1 MSFWKSPTTGI
12 RPLAESERDYG
23 FWDLF
28 WNWFGDGSNA
38 SSWYFGGLLVL
49 AGLPFLFA
57 NTFLWTPLII
67 VPWATLAYI
76 SYLYGATTVVLA
88 RPVLGTIGASL
99 FLGLSETVVQIGW
112 TTVTTYIGAASLV
125 QIWNTSHGMSA
136 STAPPRGELVSAIL
150 TIALLQGTAS
160 ALGHVGIK
168 VLKWF
173 SSLLLLGFGGV
184 ETWKVLSEW
193 TPGQIL
199 SFRSGPSPLTIPQL
213 LDISFINI
221 WTWLQVGDFARFS
234 RSGKVAV
241 MGSWLGLWLG
251 QAWFVLVGALGV
263 IGLGLASGHLDP
275 NDGDPSRLMARLGLS
290 YVALSV
296 ILLSS
301 VSVSA
306 SNLYGAGMA
315 LLAFL
320 SRKGRSVKSS
330 LALIVVSLVQ
340 VFTAFIPLFF
350 QTFLGYFTSFLTVVG
365 GVFIPLWSLVLAD
378 YLFCRKG
385 VLDPEG
391 LFGIAP
397 GTPYWFRGGFNPT
410 GILSLLAGATFYYGF
425 SHLFPVWASWTGVA
439 IPTILWTGG
448 SYLLLVRFQKKYLS
462 RTQEQS

>member
-1 MSFWKSPTTGI
+1 MSFWKVSRTGI
-12 RPLAESERDYG
+12 RPVSQAERNYG

-49 AGLPFLFA
+49 AGLPFLFT
-57 NTFLWTPLII
+57 NTFFWTPLII
-67 VPWATLAYI
+67 APWATLAYI
-76 SYLYGATTVVLA
+76 SFRYGATTVVLA
-88 RPVLGTIGASL
+88 RPVLGTMGSSL
-99 FLGLSETVVQIGW
+99 LLGVSETVVQIGW

-125 QIWNTSHGMSA
+125 QIWNSSHGA
-136 STAPPRGELVSAIL
+136 VISTSPHRGELVVAIL

-168 VLKWF
+168 VLKWV
-173 SSLLLLGFGGV
+173 SSLLLLGFGGI
-184 ETWKVLSEW
+184 ETWKVLSVW
-193 TPGQIL
+193 TPSQIL
-199 SFRSGPSPLTIPQL
+199 SFRGGASPLSIAQL
-213 LDISFINI
+213 VDISFINV

-251 QAWFVLVGALGV
+251 QTWFVLVGALGV
-263 IGLGLASGHLDP
+263 VGLGLASGHLDP
-275 NDGDPSRLMARLGLS
+275 NDGDPSRMMARMGLS
-290 YVALSV
+290 SVALSV

-320 SRKGRSVKSS
+320 TRKGRSVRSAVALLAVSS
-330 LALIVVSLVQ
+330 IQ

-350 QTFLGYFTSFLTVVG
+350 QTFLGYFTTFLTVIG
-365 GVFIPLWSLVLAD
+365 GVFIPLWSLVLTD
-378 YLFCRKG
+378 YLFYRRG

-391 LFGIAP
+391 LFGVVP
-397 GTPYWFRGGFNPT
+397 GTAYWFRGGFNP
-410 GILSLLAGATFYYGF
+410 GGLLSLLAGALFYYGC
-425 SHLFPVWASWTGVA
+425 SKVFPGWIRWTGVA

-448 SYLLLVRFQKKYLS
+448 IYLFLLWIQKKYACF
-462 RTQEQS
+462 QE